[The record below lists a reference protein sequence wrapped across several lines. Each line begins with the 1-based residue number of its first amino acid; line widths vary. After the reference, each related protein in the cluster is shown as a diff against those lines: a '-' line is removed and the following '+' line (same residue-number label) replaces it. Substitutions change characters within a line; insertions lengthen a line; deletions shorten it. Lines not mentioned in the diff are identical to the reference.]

1 MVQRYIE
8 GGYGASEM
16 EEDEQGDWV
25 SYEDYAALRQEML
38 DINRLYLSELENSR
52 REGERAA
59 KAETEVEHLKTYL
72 RSFR

>member
-25 SYEDYAALRQEML
+25 KYEDYAALKELTDKLVKLRRGGCMSF
-38 DINRLYLSELENSR
+38 SEQ
-52 REGERAA
+52 
-59 KAETEVEHLKTYL
+59 KAMADLLKAYKYD
-72 RSFR
+72 